1 MNRFML
7 PMQLTCLTLAVC
19 TQLYAQDNVVT
30 NSASQTS
37 GVEAEQKETTQLAP
51 IVVTATRSA
60 KSIADIAGTVYSID
74 QAEIEKQAN
83 AGKSIADILGTLVP
97 SLTPSSGTTSNY
109 GMTMRGRV
117 VQYMIDGVPQTGS
130 RDGSRQLN
138 SIQPSMIERIEVVSG
153 ATSIYGSG
161 ATGGIINIITKRG
174 GQDPISFETKIGVTA
189 GNNFKSD
196 AMAYEASQSVLFNQ
210 GALQGA
216 FGASYTTRG
225 EIQDS
230 HGNRIGPEVA
240 QTDRQ
245 DTDTLDLNGRLTW
258 NISDSQSLS
267 FGAQYFKDE
276 QDSEYGAD
284 YGTYGPYNLANLIFR
299 TAPSLKAV
307 KGLELSEQP
316 QTERWGVNTQYQN
329 EDILGHA
336 LNAEAYYRKE
346 KGRWFPTVSPL
357 GNSSLNG
364 ALAQLYPNY
373 ADPRSPDFLNAIRYG
388 YGVVQSSN
396 EIDVAGTRLML
407 SKDFTLNDRI
417 LNLNYG
423 VDYENEK
430 NKAYVTRYDF
440 DDFYNSN
447 GLKHTAV
454 KDYKFGP
461 DFENNKLGFYLQGDY
476 NLTDRFNLQ
485 AGIRH
490 ERIDS
495 EVSDST
501 PYREAIPADILAELG
516 YDYDAKALKGGKIKH
531 DATLFNIGGVFH
543 LTDAQQVFA
552 NFSQGFS
559 LPDVQRMLR
568 DVPATFVVTSNN
580 IEPIKVNNYELGW
593 RLQGES
599 GSNLGLTA
607 FYNDSDK
614 VVKFNGIPNYNIE
627 VIDTDERV
635 YGVEGNVS
643 YRLQQNWTV
652 GGTMAYTRGQFKNTA
667 GKWQELDAI
676 RVAPLKG
683 TAFSEWQF
691 NNDMSLRVQA
701 LAIGGTDK
709 AKKDAVK
716 YGSTL
721 PAEIKGFTTMDVIAN
736 AKAGPGTVGFGV
748 YNVWNADYKTVFSQA
763 VAPTYG
769 AISSLAAQGRT
780 YGLSYTLKY

>member
-19 TQLYAQDNVVT
+19 TQLYAQDNVLT

-37 GVEAEQKETTQLAP
+37 GVEAQQKETTQLAP
-51 IVVTATRSA
+51 IVMTATRSA

-117 VQYMIDGVPQTGS
+117 VQYMIDGVPQTGY

-174 GQDPISFETKIGVTA
+174 GQDPISFETKVGVTA

-258 NISDSQSLS
+258 NISDEQSLS
-267 FGAQYFKDE
+267 FGAQYFNDE
-276 QDSEYGAD
+276 QDSEYGPD
-284 YGTYGPYNLANLIFR
+284 YGPDLAYVKRDPTYTASLA
-299 TAPSLKAV
+299 AV
-307 KGLELSEQP
+307 KGMQLETQP
-316 QTERWGVNTQYQN
+316 QTERYAFNTQYENQN
-329 EDILGHA
+329 VLGHT
-336 LNAEAYYRKE
+336 LNAEAYYRNE
-346 KGRWFPTVSPL
+346 QARWFPSAQAMGGGLYLVYQSETDIDVYGARVAL
-357 GNSSLNG
+357 QKQFDLNG
-364 ALAQLYPNY
+364 RNLGL
-373 ADPRSPDFLNAIRYG
+373 SYG
-388 YGVVQSSN
+388 
-396 EIDVAGTRLML
+396 I
-407 SKDFTLNDRI
+407 
-417 LNLNYG
+417 
-423 VDYENEK
+423 DYENEQDEQ
-430 NKAYVTRYDF
+430 NIQMYDSAVF
-440 DDFYNSN
+440 VASN
-447 GLKHTAV
+447 GLN
-454 KDYKFGP
+454 YKPFNYYAFGP
-461 DFENNKLGFYLQGDY
+461 DVETEKLGTFVQTDFDV
-476 NLTDRFNLQ
+476 TDRLGLK
-485 AGIRH
+485 AGVRY
-490 ERIDS
+490 ERVES
-495 EVSDST
+495 QVEEST
-501 PYREAIPADILAELG
+501 PYMEAITADLQPG
-516 YDYDAKALKGGKIKH
+516 YQAKTLNGGKVKH
-531 DATLFNIGGVFH
+531 DATLFNFGALYH

-552 NFSQGFS
+552 NFSQGS
-559 LPDVQRMLR
+559 NLPDIQRMLR
-568 DVPATFVVTSNN
+568 DVPASFTVNSQT
-580 IEPIKVNNYELGW
+580 IDPIKVNNYELGW
-593 RLQGES
+593 RVQAE
-599 GSNLGLTA
+599 NGLNASVTT

-614 VVKFNGIPNYNIE
+614 SLKFGRPNYTIE
-627 VIDTDERV
+627 VLDTDERV
-635 YGVEGNVS
+635 YGVEGNIS
-643 YRLQQNWTV
+643 YRLQPNWTV

-691 NNDMSLRVQA
+691 NNDMSLRVQS

-721 PAEIKGFTTMDVIAN
+721 PAEIKGFATMDVIAN

>member
-37 GVEAEQKETTQLAP
+37 SVEAKQKETTQLAP

-117 VQYMIDGVPQTGS
+117 VQYMIDGVPQTGY

-174 GQDPISFETKIGVTA
+174 GQDPISFESKVGVTA

-258 NISDSQSLS
+258 NISDEQSLS
-267 FGAQYFKDE
+267 FGAQYFNDE
-276 QDSEYGAD
+276 QDSEYGPD
-284 YGTYGPYNLANLIFR
+284 YGPNLAYVKR
-299 TAPSLKAV
+299 DPTYTASLAAV
-307 KGLELSEQP
+307 KGMQLETQP
-316 QTERWGVNTQYQN
+316 QTERYAFNTQYENQN
-329 EDILGHA
+329 VLGHT
-336 LNAEAYYRKE
+336 LNAEAYYRNE
-346 KGRWFPTVSPL
+346 QARWFPSAQAMGGGLYLVYQSETDIDVYGARVAL
-357 GNSSLNG
+357 QKQFDLNG
-364 ALAQLYPNY
+364 HNLGL
-373 ADPRSPDFLNAIRYG
+373 SYG
-388 YGVVQSSN
+388 
-396 EIDVAGTRLML
+396 I
-407 SKDFTLNDRI
+407 
-417 LNLNYG
+417 
-423 VDYENEK
+423 DYENEQDEQ
-430 NKAYVTRYDF
+430 NIQMYDSAAF
-440 DDFYNSN
+440 VASN
-447 GLKHTAV
+447 GLN
-454 KDYKFGP
+454 YKPFNYYAFGP
-461 DFENNKLGFYLQGDY
+461 DVETEKLGTFVQTDFDV
-476 NLTDRFNLQ
+476 TDRLGLK
-485 AGIRH
+485 AGVRY
-490 ERIDS
+490 ERVESQVD
-495 EVSDST
+495 EST
-501 PYREAIPADILAELG
+501 PYMEAITADLQPG
-516 YDYDAKALKGGKIKH
+516 YQAKTLNGGKVKH
-531 DATLFNIGGVFH
+531 DATLFNLGALYH
-543 LTDAQQVFA
+543 LTDAQQIFA
-552 NFSQGFS
+552 NFSQGS
-559 LPDVQRMLR
+559 NLPDIQRMLR
-568 DVPATFVVTSNN
+568 DVPASFTVNSQT
-580 IEPIKVNNYELGW
+580 IDPIKVNNYELGW
-593 RLQGES
+593 RVQAA
-599 GSNLGLTA
+599 NGLNASVTT

-614 VVKFNGIPNYNIE
+614 SLKFGRPNYTIE
-627 VIDTDERV
+627 VLDTDERV
-635 YGVEGNVS
+635 YGVEGNLS
-643 YRLQQNWTV
+643 YRLQPNWTV

-667 GKWQELDAI
+667 GNWQELDAI

-716 YGSTL
+716 YGSTV
-721 PAEIKGFTTMDVIAN
+721 PAEIKGFATMDVIAN

-748 YNVWNADYKTVFSQA
+748 YNVWNTDYKSVYSQA
-763 VAPTYG
+763 VESVYG
-769 AISSLAAQGRT
+769 AISSLPAQGRT

>member
-19 TQLYAQDNVVT
+19 TQLYAQDNVLT

-37 GVEAEQKETTQLAP
+37 GVEAQQKETTQLAP
-51 IVVTATRSA
+51 IVMTATRSA

-117 VQYMIDGVPQTGS
+117 VQYMIDGVPQTGY

-174 GQDPISFETKIGVTA
+174 GQDPISFETKVGVTA
-189 GNNFKSD
+189 GNNFKAD

-210 GALQGA
+210 GALQGV

-258 NISDSQSLS
+258 NISDEQSLS
-267 FGAQYFKDE
+267 FGAQYFNDE
-276 QDSEYGAD
+276 QDSEYGPD
-284 YGTYGPYNLANLIFR
+284 YGPDLAYVKRDPTYTASLA
-299 TAPSLKAV
+299 AV
-307 KGLELSEQP
+307 KGMQLETQP
-316 QTERWGVNTQYQN
+316 QTERYAFNTHYENQN
-329 EDILGHA
+329 VLGHT
-336 LNAEAYYRKE
+336 LNAEAYYRNE
-346 KGRWFPTVSPL
+346 QARWFPSAQAMGGGLYLVYQSETDIDVYGARVAL
-357 GNSSLNG
+357 QKQFDLNG
-364 ALAQLYPNY
+364 RNLGL
-373 ADPRSPDFLNAIRYG
+373 SYG
-388 YGVVQSSN
+388 
-396 EIDVAGTRLML
+396 I
-407 SKDFTLNDRI
+407 
-417 LNLNYG
+417 
-423 VDYENEK
+423 DYENEQDEQ
-430 NKAYVTRYDF
+430 NIQMYDSAVF
-440 DDFYNSN
+440 VASN
-447 GLKHTAV
+447 GLN
-454 KDYKFGP
+454 YKPFNYYAFGP
-461 DFENNKLGFYLQGDY
+461 DVETEKLGTFVQTDFDV
-476 NLTDRFNLQ
+476 TDRLGLK
-485 AGIRH
+485 AGVRY
-490 ERIDS
+490 ERVES
-495 EVSDST
+495 QVEEST
-501 PYREAIPADILAELG
+501 PYMEAITADLQPG
-516 YDYDAKALKGGKIKH
+516 YQAKTLNGGKVKH
-531 DATLFNIGGVFH
+531 DATLFNLGAVYH
-543 LTDAQQVFA
+543 LTDAQQMFA
-552 NFSQGFS
+552 NFSQGS
-559 LPDVQRMLR
+559 NLPDIQRMLR
-568 DVPATFVVTSNN
+568 DVPASFTVNSQT
-580 IEPIKVNNYELGW
+580 IDPIKVNNYELGW
-593 RLQGES
+593 RVQAA
-599 GSNLGLTA
+599 NGLNASVTT

-614 VVKFNGIPNYNIE
+614 SLKFGRPNYTIE
-627 VIDTDERV
+627 VLDTDERV
-635 YGVEGNVS
+635 YGVEGNLS
-643 YRLQQNWTV
+643 YRLQPNWTV

-716 YGSTL
+716 YGSTV
-721 PAEIKGFTTMDVIAN
+721 PAEIKGFATMDVIAN

-748 YNVWNADYKTVFSQA
+748 YNVWNTDYKSVYSQA
-763 VAPTYG
+763 VESVYG
-769 AISSLAAQGRT
+769 AISSLPAQGRT

>member
-19 TQLYAQDNVVT
+19 TQLYAQDNVLT

-37 GVEAEQKETTQLAP
+37 SVEAQQKETTQLAP

-117 VQYMIDGVPQTGS
+117 VQYMIDGVPQTGY

-174 GQDPISFETKIGVTA
+174 GQDPISFESKVGVTA

-258 NISDSQSLS
+258 NISDEQSLS

-276 QDSEYGAD
+276 QDSEYGPD
-284 YGTYGPYNLANLIFR
+284 YGPNLAYVKR
-299 TAPSLKAV
+299 DPTYTASLAAV
-307 KGLELSEQP
+307 KGMQLETQP
-316 QTERWGVNTQYQN
+316 QTERYAFNTQYENQN
-329 EDILGHA
+329 VLGHT
-336 LNAEAYYRKE
+336 LNAEAYYRNE
-346 KGRWFPTVSPL
+346 QARWFPSAQAMGGGLYLVYQSETDIDVYGARVAL
-357 GNSSLNG
+357 QKQFDLNG
-364 ALAQLYPNY
+364 RNLGL
-373 ADPRSPDFLNAIRYG
+373 SYG
-388 YGVVQSSN
+388 
-396 EIDVAGTRLML
+396 I
-407 SKDFTLNDRI
+407 
-417 LNLNYG
+417 
-423 VDYENEK
+423 DYENEQDEQ
-430 NKAYVTRYDF
+430 NIQMYDSAAF
-440 DDFYNSN
+440 VASN
-447 GLKHTAV
+447 GLN
-454 KDYKFGP
+454 YKPFNYYAFGP
-461 DFENNKLGFYLQGDY
+461 DVETEKLGTFVQTDFDV
-476 NLTDRFNLQ
+476 TDRLGLK
-485 AGIRH
+485 AGVRY
-490 ERIDS
+490 ERVESQVD
-495 EVSDST
+495 EST
-501 PYREAIPADILAELG
+501 PYMEAITADLQPG
-516 YDYDAKALKGGKIKH
+516 YQTKTLNGGKVKH
-531 DATLFNIGGVFH
+531 DATLFNLGALYH

-552 NFSQGFS
+552 NFSQGS
-559 LPDVQRMLR
+559 NLPDIQRMLR
-568 DVPATFVVTSNN
+568 DVPASFTVNSQT
-580 IEPIKVNNYELGW
+580 IDPIKVNNYELGW
-593 RLQGES
+593 RVQAA
-599 GSNLGLTA
+599 NGLNASVTT

-614 VVKFNGIPNYNIE
+614 SLKFGRPNYTIE
-627 VIDTDERV
+627 VLDTDERV
-635 YGVEGNVS
+635 YGVEGNLS
-643 YRLQQNWTV
+643 YRLQPNWTV

-716 YGSTL
+716 YGSTV
-721 PAEIKGFTTMDVIAN
+721 PAEIKGFATMDVIAN

-748 YNVWNADYKTVFSQA
+748 YNVWNTDYKSVYSQA
-763 VAPTYG
+763 VESVYG
-769 AISSLAAQGRT
+769 AISSLPAQGRT

>member
-19 TQLYAQDNVVT
+19 TQLYAQDNVLT

-37 GVEAEQKETTQLAP
+37 GVEAQQKETTQLAP
-51 IVVTATRSA
+51 IVMTATRSA

-117 VQYMIDGVPQTGS
+117 VQYMIDGVPQTGY

-174 GQDPISFETKIGVTA
+174 GQDPISFETKVGVTA
-189 GNNFKSD
+189 GNNFKAD

-258 NISDSQSLS
+258 NISDEQSLS
-267 FGAQYFKDE
+267 FGAQYFNDE
-276 QDSEYGAD
+276 QDSEYGPD
-284 YGTYGPYNLANLIFR
+284 YGPNLAYVKR
-299 TAPSLKAV
+299 DPTYTASLAAV
-307 KGLELSEQP
+307 KGMQLETQP
-316 QTERWGVNTQYQN
+316 QTERYAFNTQYENQN
-329 EDILGHA
+329 VLGHT
-336 LNAEAYYRKE
+336 LNAEAYYRNE
-346 KGRWFPTVSPL
+346 QARWFPSAQAMGGGLYLVYQSETDIDVYGARVAL
-357 GNSSLNG
+357 QKQFDLNG
-364 ALAQLYPNY
+364 RNLGL
-373 ADPRSPDFLNAIRYG
+373 SYG
-388 YGVVQSSN
+388 
-396 EIDVAGTRLML
+396 I
-407 SKDFTLNDRI
+407 
-417 LNLNYG
+417 
-423 VDYENEK
+423 DYENEQDEQ
-430 NKAYVTRYDF
+430 NIQMYDSAAF
-440 DDFYNSN
+440 VASN
-447 GLKHTAV
+447 GLN
-454 KDYKFGP
+454 YKPFNYYAFGP
-461 DFENNKLGFYLQGDY
+461 DVETEKLGTFVQTDFDV
-476 NLTDRFNLQ
+476 TDRLGLK
-485 AGIRH
+485 AGVRY
-490 ERIDS
+490 ERVES
-495 EVSDST
+495 QVEEST
-501 PYREAIPADILAELG
+501 PYMEAITADLQPG
-516 YDYDAKALKGGKIKH
+516 YQAKTLNGGKVKH
-531 DATLFNIGGVFH
+531 DATLFNLGAVYH
-543 LTDAQQVFA
+543 LTDAQQMFA
-552 NFSQGFS
+552 NFSQGS
-559 LPDVQRMLR
+559 NLPDIQRMLR
-568 DVPATFVVTSNN
+568 DVPASFTVNSQT
-580 IEPIKVNNYELGW
+580 IDPIKVNNYELGW
-593 RLQGES
+593 RVQAA
-599 GSNLGLTA
+599 NGLNASVTT

-614 VVKFNGIPNYNIE
+614 SLKFGRPNYTIE
-627 VIDTDERV
+627 VLDTDERV
-635 YGVEGNVS
+635 YGVEGNLS
-643 YRLQQNWTV
+643 YRLQPNWTV

-716 YGSTL
+716 YGSTV
-721 PAEIKGFTTMDVIAN
+721 PAEIKGFATMDVIAN

-748 YNVWNADYKTVFSQA
+748 YNVWNTDYKSVYSQA
-763 VAPTYG
+763 VESVYG
-769 AISSLAAQGRT
+769 AISSLPAQGRT

>member
-37 GVEAEQKETTQLAP
+37 GVEAQQKETTQLAP

-117 VQYMIDGVPQTGS
+117 VQYMIDGVPQTGY

-174 GQDPISFETKIGVTA
+174 GQDPISFETKVGVTA

-258 NISDSQSLS
+258 NISDEQSLS
-267 FGAQYFKDE
+267 FGAQYFNDE
-276 QDSEYGAD
+276 QDSEYGPD
-284 YGTYGPYNLANLIFR
+284 YGPNLAYVKR
-299 TAPSLKAV
+299 DPTYTASLAAV
-307 KGLELSEQP
+307 KGMQLETQP
-316 QTERWGVNTQYQN
+316 QTERYAFNTQYENQN
-329 EDILGHA
+329 VLGHT
-336 LNAEAYYRKE
+336 LNAEAYYRNE
-346 KGRWFPTVSPL
+346 QARWFPSAQAMGGGLYLVYQSETDIDVYGARVAL
-357 GNSSLNG
+357 QKKFDLNG
-364 ALAQLYPNY
+364 RNLGL
-373 ADPRSPDFLNAIRYG
+373 SYG
-388 YGVVQSSN
+388 
-396 EIDVAGTRLML
+396 I
-407 SKDFTLNDRI
+407 
-417 LNLNYG
+417 
-423 VDYENEK
+423 DYENEQDEQ
-430 NKAYVTRYDF
+430 NIQMYDSAAF
-440 DDFYNSN
+440 VASN
-447 GLKHTAV
+447 GLN
-454 KDYKFGP
+454 YKPFNYYAFGP
-461 DFENNKLGFYLQGDY
+461 DVETEKLGTFVQTDFDV
-476 NLTDRFNLQ
+476 TDRLGLK
-485 AGIRH
+485 AGVRY
-490 ERIDS
+490 ERVESQVD
-495 EVSDST
+495 EST
-501 PYREAIPADILAELG
+501 PYMEAITADLQPG
-516 YDYDAKALKGGKIKH
+516 YQAKTLNGGKVKH
-531 DATLFNIGGVFH
+531 DATLFNLGALYH
-543 LTDAQQVFA
+543 LTDAQQIFA
-552 NFSQGFS
+552 NFSQGS
-559 LPDVQRMLR
+559 NLPDIQRMLR
-568 DVPATFVVTSNN
+568 DVPASFTVNSQT
-580 IEPIKVNNYELGW
+580 IDPIKVNNYELGW
-593 RLQGES
+593 RVQAA
-599 GSNLGLTA
+599 NGLNASVTT

-614 VVKFNGIPNYNIE
+614 SLKFGRPNYTIE
-627 VIDTDERV
+627 VLDTDERV
-635 YGVEGNVS
+635 YGVEGNLS
-643 YRLQQNWTV
+643 YRLQPNWTV

-709 AKKDAVK
+709 AKKDAEK
-716 YGSTL
+716 YGSTV
-721 PAEIKGFTTMDVIAN
+721 PAEIKGFATMDVIAN

-748 YNVWNADYKTVFSQA
+748 YNVWNADYKSVYSQA
-763 VAPTYG
+763 VESVYG
-769 AISSLAAQGRT
+769 AISSLPAQGRT

>member
-19 TQLYAQDNVVT
+19 TQLYAQDNVLT

-37 GVEAEQKETTQLAP
+37 SVEAQQKETTQLAP

-117 VQYMIDGVPQTGS
+117 VQYMIDGVPQTGY

-174 GQDPISFETKIGVTA
+174 GQDPISFETKVGVTA

-258 NISDSQSLS
+258 NISDEQSLS
-267 FGAQYFKDE
+267 FGAQYFNDE
-276 QDSEYGAD
+276 QDSEYGPD
-284 YGTYGPYNLANLIFR
+284 YGPDLAYVKRDPTYTASLA
-299 TAPSLKAV
+299 AV
-307 KGLELSEQP
+307 KGMQLETQP
-316 QTERWGVNTQYQN
+316 QTERYAFNTQYENQN
-329 EDILGHA
+329 VLGHT
-336 LNAEAYYRKE
+336 LNAEAYYRNE
-346 KGRWFPTVSPL
+346 QARWFPSAQAMGGGLYLVYQSETDIDVYGARVAL
-357 GNSSLNG
+357 QKQFDLNG
-364 ALAQLYPNY
+364 HNLGL
-373 ADPRSPDFLNAIRYG
+373 SYG
-388 YGVVQSSN
+388 
-396 EIDVAGTRLML
+396 I
-407 SKDFTLNDRI
+407 
-417 LNLNYG
+417 
-423 VDYENEK
+423 DYENEQDEQ
-430 NKAYVTRYDF
+430 NIQMYDSAAF
-440 DDFYNSN
+440 VASN
-447 GLKHTAV
+447 GLN
-454 KDYKFGP
+454 YKPFNYYAFGP
-461 DFENNKLGFYLQGDY
+461 DVETEKLGTFVQTDFDV
-476 NLTDRFNLQ
+476 TDRLGLK
-485 AGIRH
+485 AGVRY
-490 ERIDS
+490 ERVESQVD
-495 EVSDST
+495 EST
-501 PYREAIPADILAELG
+501 PYMEAITADLQPG
-516 YDYDAKALKGGKIKH
+516 YQAKTLNGGKVKH
-531 DATLFNIGGVFH
+531 DATLFNFGALYH

-552 NFSQGFS
+552 NFSQGS
-559 LPDVQRMLR
+559 NLPDIQRMLR
-568 DVPATFVVTSNN
+568 DVPASFTVNSQT
-580 IEPIKVNNYELGW
+580 IDPIKVNNYELGW
-593 RLQGES
+593 RVQAE
-599 GSNLGLTA
+599 NGLNASVTT

-614 VVKFNGIPNYNIE
+614 SLKFGRPNYTIE
-627 VIDTDERV
+627 VLDTDERV
-635 YGVEGNVS
+635 YGVEGNLS
-643 YRLQQNWTV
+643 YRLQPNWTV

-716 YGSTL
+716 YGSTV
-721 PAEIKGFTTMDVIAN
+721 PAEIKGFATMDVIAN

-748 YNVWNADYKTVFSQA
+748 YNVWNTDYKSVYSQA
-763 VAPTYG
+763 VESVYG
-769 AISSLAAQGRT
+769 AISSLPAQGRT

>member
-19 TQLYAQDNVVT
+19 TQLYAQDDVVT

-37 GVEAEQKETTQLAP
+37 SVEAQQKETTQLAP

-174 GQDPISFETKIGVTA
+174 GQDPISFETKVGVTA

-258 NISDSQSLS
+258 NISDEQSLS
-267 FGAQYFKDE
+267 FGAQYFNDE
-276 QDSEYGAD
+276 QDSEYGPD
-284 YGTYGPYNLANLIFR
+284 YGPNLAYVKR
-299 TAPSLKAV
+299 DPTYTASLAAV
-307 KGLELSEQP
+307 KGMQLETQP
-316 QTERWGVNTQYQN
+316 QTERYAFNTQYENQN
-329 EDILGHA
+329 VLGHT
-336 LNAEAYYRKE
+336 LNAEAYYRNE
-346 KGRWFPTVSPL
+346 QARWFPSAQAMGGGLYLVYQSETDIDVYGARVAL
-357 GNSSLNG
+357 QKQFNLNG
-364 ALAQLYPNY
+364 RNLGL
-373 ADPRSPDFLNAIRYG
+373 SYG
-388 YGVVQSSN
+388 
-396 EIDVAGTRLML
+396 I
-407 SKDFTLNDRI
+407 
-417 LNLNYG
+417 
-423 VDYENEK
+423 DYENEQDEQ
-430 NKAYVTRYDF
+430 NIQMYDSAAF
-440 DDFYNSN
+440 VASN
-447 GLKHTAV
+447 GLN
-454 KDYKFGP
+454 YKPFNYYAFGP
-461 DFENNKLGFYLQGDY
+461 DVETEKLGTFVQTDFDV
-476 NLTDRFNLQ
+476 TDRLGLK
-485 AGIRH
+485 AGVRY
-490 ERIDS
+490 ERVESQVD
-495 EVSDST
+495 EST
-501 PYREAIPADILAELG
+501 PYMEAITADLQPG
-516 YDYDAKALKGGKIKH
+516 YQAKTLNGGKVKH
-531 DATLFNIGGVFH
+531 DATLFNLGAVYH

-552 NFSQGFS
+552 NFSQGSS
-559 LPDVQRMLR
+559 LPDIQRMLR
-568 DVPATFVVTSNN
+568 DVPANFTVNSQT
-580 IEPIKVNNYELGW
+580 IDPIKVNNYELGW
-593 RLQGES
+593 RVQAA
-599 GSNLGLTA
+599 NGLNASVTT

-614 VVKFNGIPNYNIE
+614 SLKFGRPNYTIE
-627 VIDTDERV
+627 VLDTDERV
-635 YGVEGNVS
+635 YGIEGNLS
-643 YRLQQNWTV
+643 YRLQPNWTV

-716 YGSTL
+716 YGSTV
-721 PAEIKGFTTMDVIAN
+721 PAEINGFATMDVIAN

-748 YNVWNADYKTVFSQA
+748 YNVWNTDYKSVYSQA
-763 VAPTYG
+763 VESVYG

>member
-19 TQLYAQDNVVT
+19 TQLYAQDNVLT

-37 GVEAEQKETTQLAP
+37 SVEAQQKETTQLAP

-117 VQYMIDGVPQTGS
+117 VQYMIDGVPQTGY

-174 GQDPISFETKIGVTA
+174 GQDPISFESKVGVTA

-258 NISDSQSLS
+258 NISDEQSLS

-276 QDSEYGAD
+276 QDSEYGPD
-284 YGTYGPYNLANLIFR
+284 YGPNLAYVKR
-299 TAPSLKAV
+299 DPTYTASLAAV
-307 KGLELSEQP
+307 KGMQLETQP
-316 QTERWGVNTQYQN
+316 QTERYAFNTQYENQN
-329 EDILGHA
+329 VLGHT
-336 LNAEAYYRKE
+336 LNAEAYYRNE
-346 KGRWFPTVSPL
+346 QARWFPSAQAMGGGLYLVYQSETDIDVYGARVAL
-357 GNSSLNG
+357 QKQFDLNG
-364 ALAQLYPNY
+364 HNLGL
-373 ADPRSPDFLNAIRYG
+373 SYG
-388 YGVVQSSN
+388 
-396 EIDVAGTRLML
+396 I
-407 SKDFTLNDRI
+407 
-417 LNLNYG
+417 
-423 VDYENEK
+423 DYENEQDEQ
-430 NKAYVTRYDF
+430 NIQMYDSAAF
-440 DDFYNSN
+440 VASN
-447 GLKHTAV
+447 GLN
-454 KDYKFGP
+454 YKPFNYYAFGP
-461 DFENNKLGFYLQGDY
+461 DVETEKLGTFVQTDFDV
-476 NLTDRFNLQ
+476 TDRLGLK
-485 AGIRH
+485 AGVRY
-490 ERIDS
+490 ERVESQVD
-495 EVSDST
+495 EST
-501 PYREAIPADILAELG
+501 PYMEAITADLQPG
-516 YDYDAKALKGGKIKH
+516 YQTKTLNGGKVKH
-531 DATLFNIGGVFH
+531 DATLFNLGALYH

-552 NFSQGFS
+552 NFSQGS
-559 LPDVQRMLR
+559 NLPDIQRMLR
-568 DVPATFVVTSNN
+568 DVPASFTVNSQT
-580 IEPIKVNNYELGW
+580 IDPIKVNNYELGW
-593 RLQGES
+593 RVQAA
-599 GSNLGLTA
+599 NGLNASVTT

-614 VVKFNGIPNYNIE
+614 SLKFGRPNYTIE
-627 VIDTDERV
+627 VLDTDERV
-635 YGVEGNVS
+635 YGVEGNLS
-643 YRLQQNWTV
+643 YRLQPNWTV

-716 YGSTL
+716 YGSTV
-721 PAEIKGFTTMDVIAN
+721 PAEINGFATMDVIAN

-748 YNVWNADYKTVFSQA
+748 YNVWNTDYKSVYSQA
-763 VAPTYG
+763 VESVYG

>member
-37 GVEAEQKETTQLAP
+37 SVGAQQKETTQLAP

-117 VQYMIDGVPQTGS
+117 VQYMIDGVPQTGY

-138 SIQPSMIERIEVVSG
+138 SIQPSMIESIEVVSG

-174 GQDPISFETKIGVTA
+174 GQDPISFETKVGVTA

-258 NISDSQSLS
+258 IISDEQSLS
-267 FGAQYFKDE
+267 FGAQYFNDE
-276 QDSEYGAD
+276 QDSEYGPD
-284 YGTYGPYNLANLIFR
+284 YGPNLAYVKR
-299 TAPSLKAV
+299 DPTYTASLAAV
-307 KGLELSEQP
+307 KGMQLEAQP
-316 QTERWGVNTQYQN
+316 QTERYAFNTQYENQN
-329 EDILGHA
+329 VLGHT
-336 LNAEAYYRKE
+336 LNAEAYYRNE
-346 KGRWFPTVSPL
+346 QARWFPSAQAMGGGLYLVYQSETDIDVYGARVAL
-357 GNSSLNG
+357 QKQFDLNG
-364 ALAQLYPNY
+364 RNLGL
-373 ADPRSPDFLNAIRYG
+373 SYG
-388 YGVVQSSN
+388 
-396 EIDVAGTRLML
+396 I
-407 SKDFTLNDRI
+407 
-417 LNLNYG
+417 
-423 VDYENEK
+423 DYENEQDEQ
-430 NKAYVTRYDF
+430 NIQMYDSAAF
-440 DDFYNSN
+440 VASN
-447 GLKHTAV
+447 GLN
-454 KDYKFGP
+454 YKPFNYYAFGP
-461 DFENNKLGFYLQGDY
+461 DVETEKLGTFVQTDFDV
-476 NLTDRFNLQ
+476 TDRLGLK
-485 AGIRH
+485 AGVRY
-490 ERIDS
+490 ERVESQVD
-495 EVSDST
+495 EST
-501 PYREAIPADILAELG
+501 PYMEAITADLQSG
-516 YDYDAKALKGGKIKH
+516 YQAKTLNGGKVKH
-531 DATLFNIGGVFH
+531 DATLFNLGAVYH
-543 LTDAQQVFA
+543 LTDAQQMFV
-552 NFSQGFS
+552 NFSQGS
-559 LPDVQRMLR
+559 NLPDIQRMLR
-568 DVPATFVVTSNN
+568 DVPASFTVNSQT
-580 IEPIKVNNYELGW
+580 IDPIKVNNYELGW
-593 RLQGES
+593 RVQAA
-599 GSNLGLTA
+599 NGLNASVTT

-614 VVKFNGIPNYNIE
+614 SLKFGRPNYTIE
-627 VIDTDERV
+627 VLDTDERV
-635 YGVEGNVS
+635 YGVEGNLS
-643 YRLQQNWTV
+643 YRLQPNWTV
-652 GGTMAYTRGQFKNTA
+652 GGTMAYTRGQFKNTV

-709 AKKDAVK
+709 AKKDAEK
-716 YGSTL
+716 YGSTV
-721 PAEIKGFTTMDVIAN
+721 PAEIKGFATMDVIAN

-748 YNVWNADYKTVFSQA
+748 YNVWNTDYKSVYSQS
-763 VAPTYG
+763 VESVYG

>member
-19 TQLYAQDNVVT
+19 TQLYAKDDVVT

-37 GVEAEQKETTQLAP
+37 SVEAQQKETTQLAP

-83 AGKSIADILGTLVP
+83 AGRSTADIIGFLIP

-109 GMTMRGRV
+109 GMTMRGRA

-130 RDGSRQLN
+130 RDSSRQLN
-138 SIQPSMIERIEVVSG
+138 SISPNSIERIEVVSG
-153 ATSIYGSG
+153 ASSIYGAG
-161 ATGGIINIITKRG
+161 ATGGIINIITKKG
-174 GQDPISFETKIGVTA
+174 SDDALSFESKLGVTS
-189 GNNFKSD
+189 GDNIRSD
-196 AMAYEASQSVLFNQ
+196 AMAYEAFQSVAFNQ
-210 GALQGA
+210 GDVSGYL
-216 FGASYTTRG
+216 GASYNKRG
-225 EIQDS
+225 EFQDS
-230 HGNRIGPEVA
+230 HGDRIGPEVA

-245 DTDTLDLNGRLTW
+245 DTETVDVNGRLSWQFTD
-258 NISDSQSLS
+258 NQKLS
-267 FGAQYFKDE
+267 FGAQYYNDE
-276 QDSEYGAD
+276 QDSEYGPD
-284 YGTYGPYNLANLIFR
+284 YGTGLAVLFGAEPTLN
-299 TAPSLKAV
+299 AV
-307 KGLELSEQP
+307 KGLDLDTQP
-316 QTERWGVNTQYQN
+316 RTKRSNFNLQYEHQ
-329 EDILGHA
+329 DLLGQI
-336 LNAEAYYRKE
+336 LNAEAYYRSE
-346 KGRWFPTVSPL
+346 TGRFYPSANYLAHSAIPSGGTYIVTQSETDIDVWGARLALQKAFDL
-357 GNSSLNG
+357 GSRSLN
-364 ALAQLYPNY
+364 LT
-373 ADPRSPDFLNAIRYG
+373 YG
-388 YGVVQSSN
+388 M
-396 EIDVAGTRLML
+396 D
-407 SKDFTLNDRI
+407 
-417 LNLNYG
+417 
-423 VDYENEK
+423 
-430 NKAYVTRYDF
+430 YDF
-440 DDFYNSN
+440 EQGSQTAQQYNLATFMASN
-447 GLKHTAV
+447 GLTLDPQNEYV
-454 KDYKFGP
+454 FGP
-461 DFENNKLGFYLQGDY
+461 DVDTSKFGLFLQTQFDV
-476 NLTDRFNLQ
+476 TDRLNLQ

-495 EVSDST
+495 EVQDSI
-501 PYREAIPADILAELG
+501 PYSEAMVADAIPT
-516 YDYDAKALKGGKIKH
+516 YTPVALNGGTIKH
-531 DATLFNIGGVFH
+531 DATLFNLGAVYH

-552 NFSQGFS
+552 NFSQGSS
-559 LPDVQRMLR
+559 LPDIQRMLR
-568 DVPATFVVTSNN
+568 DVPANFTVNSQT
-580 IEPIKVNNYELGW
+580 IDPIKVNNYELGW
-593 RLQGES
+593 RVQAE
-599 GSNLGLTA
+599 NGLNASVTT

-614 VVKFNGIPNYNIE
+614 SLKFGRPNYTIE
-627 VIDTDERV
+627 VLDTDERV
-635 YGVEGNVS
+635 YGVEGNLS
-643 YRLQQNWTV
+643 YRLQPNWTV

-691 NNDMSLRVQA
+691 NNDMSLRVQS

-721 PAEIKGFTTMDVIAN
+721 PAEIKGFATMDVIAN

>member
-1 MNRFML
+1 MNHFML

-37 GVEAEQKETTQLAP
+37 GVEAQQKETTQLAP

-117 VQYMIDGVPQTGS
+117 VQYMIDGVPQTGY

-174 GQDPISFETKIGVTA
+174 GQDPISFETKVGVTA
-189 GNNFKSD
+189 GNNFKAD

-258 NISDSQSLS
+258 NISDEQSLS
-267 FGAQYFKDE
+267 FGAQYFNDE
-276 QDSEYGAD
+276 QDSEYGPD
-284 YGTYGPYNLANLIFR
+284 YGPDLAYVKRDPTYTASLA
-299 TAPSLKAV
+299 AV
-307 KGLELSEQP
+307 KGMQLETQP
-316 QTERWGVNTQYQN
+316 QTERYAFNTQYENQN
-329 EDILGHA
+329 VLGHT
-336 LNAEAYYRKE
+336 LNAEAYYRNE
-346 KGRWFPTVSPL
+346 QARWFPSAQAMGGGLYLVYQSETDIDVYGARVAL
-357 GNSSLNG
+357 QKQFDLNG
-364 ALAQLYPNY
+364 RNLGL
-373 ADPRSPDFLNAIRYG
+373 SYG
-388 YGVVQSSN
+388 
-396 EIDVAGTRLML
+396 I
-407 SKDFTLNDRI
+407 
-417 LNLNYG
+417 
-423 VDYENEK
+423 DYENEQDEQ
-430 NKAYVTRYDF
+430 NIQMYDSAVF
-440 DDFYNSN
+440 VASN
-447 GLKHTAV
+447 GLN
-454 KDYKFGP
+454 YKPFNYYAFGP
-461 DFENNKLGFYLQGDY
+461 DVETEKLGTFVQTDFDV
-476 NLTDRFNLQ
+476 TDRLGLK
-485 AGIRH
+485 AGVRY
-490 ERIDS
+490 ERVES
-495 EVSDST
+495 QVEEST
-501 PYREAIPADILAELG
+501 PYMEAITADLQPG
-516 YDYDAKALKGGKIKH
+516 YQAKTLNGGKVKH
-531 DATLFNIGGVFH
+531 DATLFNLGAVYH
-543 LTDAQQVFA
+543 LTDAQQMFA
-552 NFSQGFS
+552 NFSQGS
-559 LPDVQRMLR
+559 NLPDIQRMLR
-568 DVPATFVVTSNN
+568 DVPASFTVNSQT
-580 IEPIKVNNYELGW
+580 IDPIKVNNYELGW
-593 RLQGES
+593 RVQAA
-599 GSNLGLTA
+599 NGLNASVTT

-614 VVKFNGIPNYNIE
+614 SLKFGRPNYTIE
-627 VIDTDERV
+627 VLDTDERV
-635 YGVEGNVS
+635 YGVEGNLS
-643 YRLQQNWTV
+643 YRLQPNWTV

-716 YGSTL
+716 YGSTV
-721 PAEIKGFTTMDVIAN
+721 PAEIKGFATMDVIAN

-748 YNVWNADYKTVFSQA
+748 YNVWNTDYKSVYSQA
-763 VAPTYG
+763 VESVYG
-769 AISSLAAQGRT
+769 AISSLPAQGRT

>member
-19 TQLYAQDNVVT
+19 TQLYAQDNVLT

-37 GVEAEQKETTQLAP
+37 GVEAQQKETTQLAP
-51 IVVTATRSA
+51 IVMTATRSA

-117 VQYMIDGVPQTGS
+117 VQYMIDGVPQTGY

-174 GQDPISFETKIGVTA
+174 GQDPISFETKVGVTA
-189 GNNFKSD
+189 GNNFKAD

-258 NISDSQSLS
+258 NISDEQSLS
-267 FGAQYFKDE
+267 FGAQYFNDE
-276 QDSEYGAD
+276 QDSEYGPD
-284 YGTYGPYNLANLIFR
+284 YGPDLAYVKRDPTYTASLA
-299 TAPSLKAV
+299 AV
-307 KGLELSEQP
+307 KGMQLETQP
-316 QTERWGVNTQYQN
+316 QTERYAFNTRYENQN
-329 EDILGHA
+329 VLGHT
-336 LNAEAYYRKE
+336 LNAEAYYRNE
-346 KGRWFPTVSPL
+346 QARWFPSAQAMGGGLYLVYQSETDIDVYGARVAL
-357 GNSSLNG
+357 QKQFDLNG
-364 ALAQLYPNY
+364 RNLGL
-373 ADPRSPDFLNAIRYG
+373 SYG
-388 YGVVQSSN
+388 
-396 EIDVAGTRLML
+396 I
-407 SKDFTLNDRI
+407 
-417 LNLNYG
+417 
-423 VDYENEK
+423 DYENEQDEQ
-430 NKAYVTRYDF
+430 NIQMYDSAVF
-440 DDFYNSN
+440 VASN
-447 GLKHTAV
+447 GLN
-454 KDYKFGP
+454 YKPFNYYAFGP
-461 DFENNKLGFYLQGDY
+461 DVETEKLGTFVQTDFDV
-476 NLTDRFNLQ
+476 TDRLGLK
-485 AGIRH
+485 AGVRY
-490 ERIDS
+490 ERVES
-495 EVSDST
+495 QVEEST
-501 PYREAIPADILAELG
+501 PYMEAITADLQPG
-516 YDYDAKALKGGKIKH
+516 YQAKTLNGGKVKH
-531 DATLFNIGGVFH
+531 DATLFNLGAVYH
-543 LTDAQQVFA
+543 LTDAQQMFA
-552 NFSQGFS
+552 NFSQGS
-559 LPDVQRMLR
+559 NLPDIQRMLR
-568 DVPATFVVTSNN
+568 DVPASFTVNSQT
-580 IEPIKVNNYELGW
+580 IDPIKVNNYELGW
-593 RLQGES
+593 RVQAA
-599 GSNLGLTA
+599 NGLNASVTT

-614 VVKFNGIPNYNIE
+614 SLKFGRPNYTIE
-627 VIDTDERV
+627 VLDTDERV
-635 YGVEGNVS
+635 YGVEGNLS
-643 YRLQQNWTV
+643 YRLQPNWTV

-716 YGSTL
+716 YGSTV
-721 PAEIKGFTTMDVIAN
+721 PAEIKGFATMDVIAN

-748 YNVWNADYKTVFSQA
+748 YNVWNTDYKSVYSQA
-763 VAPTYG
+763 VESVYG
-769 AISSLAAQGRT
+769 AISSLPAQGRT

>member
-1 MNRFML
+1 MSRFML

-19 TQLYAQDNVVT
+19 TQLYAQDDVT
-30 NSASQTS
+30 TTLDNQTS
-37 GVEAEQKETTQLAP
+37 RAEAKQKEATQLAP

-83 AGKSIADILGTLVP
+83 AGKSIADILGMLVP

-117 VQYMIDGVPQTGS
+117 VQYMIDGVPQTGY

-138 SIQPSMIERIEVVSG
+138 SIQLSMIERIEVVSG

-174 GQDPISFETKIGVTA
+174 GQDPIIFETKVGMTA

-196 AMAYEASQSVLFNQ
+196 AMAYEASQNILFNQ

-245 DTDTLDLNGRLTW
+245 DTDTLDINGRLTW

-267 FGAQYFKDE
+267 FGAQYFNDE
-276 QDSEYGAD
+276 QDSEYGPD
-284 YGTYGPYNLANLIFR
+284 YG
-299 TAPSLKAV
+299 PSLAYLRRDPTYTASLAAV
-307 KGLELSEQP
+307 KGMQLETQP
-316 QTERWGVNTQYQN
+316 QTERYAFNTQYENQN
-329 EDILGHA
+329 VLGHT
-336 LNAEAYYRKE
+336 LNAEAYYRNE
-346 KGRWFPTVSPL
+346 QARWFPSAQAMGGGLYLVYQSETDIDVYGARVAL
-357 GNSSLNG
+357 QKQFDLNG
-364 ALAQLYPNY
+364 RKLGL
-373 ADPRSPDFLNAIRYG
+373 SYG
-388 YGVVQSSN
+388 
-396 EIDVAGTRLML
+396 I
-407 SKDFTLNDRI
+407 
-417 LNLNYG
+417 
-423 VDYENEK
+423 DYENEQDEQ
-430 NKAYVTRYDF
+430 NIQMYDSATF
-440 DDFYNSN
+440 VASN
-447 GLKHTAV
+447 GLN
-454 KDYKFGP
+454 YKPFNYYAFGP
-461 DFENNKLGFYLQGDY
+461 DVKTEKLGTFIQTDFDV
-476 NLTDRFNLQ
+476 TDRLGLK
-485 AGIRH
+485 AGVRY
-490 ERIDS
+490 ERVESQVD
-495 EVSDST
+495 EST
-501 PYREAIPADILAELG
+501 PYLEAITADLRPG
-516 YDYDAKALKGGKIKH
+516 YQAKTLNGGKVKH
-531 DATLFNIGGVFH
+531 DATLFNVGAVYH

-552 NFSQGFS
+552 NFSQGS
-559 LPDVQRMLR
+559 NLPDIQRMLR
-568 DVPATFVVTSNN
+568 DVPASFTVNSQT
-580 IEPIKVNNYELGW
+580 IDPIKVNNYELGW
-593 RLQGES
+593 RIQ
-599 GSNLGLTA
+599 TA
-607 FYNDSDK
+607 NALNAGVTTFYNDSDK
-614 VVKFNGIPNYNIE
+614 SLKFGRPNYTIE
-627 VIDTDERV
+627 VLDTDERV
-635 YGVEGNVS
+635 YGVEGNLS
-643 YRLQQNWTV
+643 YRLQPNWTV

-709 AKKDAVK
+709 AKKDAEK
-716 YGSTL
+716 YGSTV
-721 PAEIKGFTTMDVIAN
+721 PAEIKGFATMDVIAN

-748 YNVWNADYKTVFSQA
+748 YNVWNTDYKSVYSQS
-763 VAPTYG
+763 VESVYG

>member
-19 TQLYAQDNVVT
+19 TQLYAQDNVLT

-37 GVEAEQKETTQLAP
+37 SVEAQQKETTQLAP

-117 VQYMIDGVPQTGS
+117 VQYMIDGVPQTGY

-174 GQDPISFETKIGVTA
+174 GQDPISFESKVGVTA

-258 NISDSQSLS
+258 NISDEQSLS
-267 FGAQYFKDE
+267 FGAQYFNDE
-276 QDSEYGAD
+276 QDSEYGPD
-284 YGTYGPYNLANLIFR
+284 YGPNLAYVKR
-299 TAPSLKAV
+299 DPTYTASLAAV
-307 KGLELSEQP
+307 KGMQLETQP
-316 QTERWGVNTQYQN
+316 QTERYAFNTQYENQN
-329 EDILGHA
+329 VLGHT
-336 LNAEAYYRKE
+336 LNAEAYYRNE
-346 KGRWFPTVSPL
+346 QARWFPSAQAMGGGLYLVYQSETDIDVYGARVAL
-357 GNSSLNG
+357 QKQFDLNG
-364 ALAQLYPNY
+364 RNLGL
-373 ADPRSPDFLNAIRYG
+373 SYG
-388 YGVVQSSN
+388 
-396 EIDVAGTRLML
+396 I
-407 SKDFTLNDRI
+407 
-417 LNLNYG
+417 
-423 VDYENEK
+423 DYENEQDEQ
-430 NKAYVTRYDF
+430 NIQMYDSAAF
-440 DDFYNSN
+440 VASN
-447 GLKHTAV
+447 GLN
-454 KDYKFGP
+454 YKPFNYYAFGP
-461 DFENNKLGFYLQGDY
+461 DVETEKLGTFVQTDFDV
-476 NLTDRFNLQ
+476 TDRLGLK
-485 AGIRH
+485 AGVRY
-490 ERIDS
+490 ERVESQVD
-495 EVSDST
+495 EST
-501 PYREAIPADILAELG
+501 PYMEAITADLQPG
-516 YDYDAKALKGGKIKH
+516 YQAKTLNGGKVKH
-531 DATLFNIGGVFH
+531 DATLFNLGAVYH
-543 LTDAQQVFA
+543 LTDAQQMFA
-552 NFSQGFS
+552 NFSQGS
-559 LPDVQRMLR
+559 NLPDIQRMLR
-568 DVPATFVVTSNN
+568 DVPASFTVNSQT
-580 IEPIKVNNYELGW
+580 IDPIKVNNYELGW
-593 RLQGES
+593 RVQAA
-599 GSNLGLTA
+599 NGLNASVTT

-614 VVKFNGIPNYNIE
+614 SLKFGRPNYTIE
-627 VIDTDERV
+627 VLDTDERV
-635 YGVEGNVS
+635 YGVEGNLS
-643 YRLQQNWTV
+643 YRLQPNWTV

-716 YGSTL
+716 YGSTV
-721 PAEIKGFTTMDVIAN
+721 PAEIKGFATMDVIAN

-748 YNVWNADYKTVFSQA
+748 YNVWNTDYKSVYSQA
-763 VAPTYG
+763 VESVYG
-769 AISSLAAQGRT
+769 AISSLPAQGRT

>member
-1 MNRFML
+1 MSRFML

-37 GVEAEQKETTQLAP
+37 SVGAQQKETTQLAP

-83 AGKSIADILGTLVP
+83 AGRSTADIIGFLIP

-109 GMTMRGRV
+109 GMTMRGRA

-174 GQDPISFETKIGVTA
+174 GQDPISFKTKIGVTA

-258 NISDSQSLS
+258 NISDEQSLS
-267 FGAQYFKDE
+267 FGAQYFNDE
-276 QDSEYGAD
+276 QDSEYGPD
-284 YGTYGPYNLANLIFR
+284 YGPNLAYVKR
-299 TAPSLKAV
+299 DPTYTASLAAV
-307 KGLELSEQP
+307 KGMQLETQP
-316 QTERWGVNTQYQN
+316 QTERYAFNTQYENQN
-329 EDILGHA
+329 VLGHT
-336 LNAEAYYRKE
+336 LNAEAYYRNE
-346 KGRWFPTVSPL
+346 QARWFPSAQAMGGGLYLVYQSETDIDVYGARVAL
-357 GNSSLNG
+357 QKQFDLNG
-364 ALAQLYPNY
+364 HNLGL
-373 ADPRSPDFLNAIRYG
+373 SYG
-388 YGVVQSSN
+388 
-396 EIDVAGTRLML
+396 I
-407 SKDFTLNDRI
+407 
-417 LNLNYG
+417 
-423 VDYENEK
+423 DYENEQDEQ
-430 NKAYVTRYDF
+430 NIQMYDSAAF
-440 DDFYNSN
+440 VASN
-447 GLKHTAV
+447 GLN
-454 KDYKFGP
+454 YKPFNYYAFGP
-461 DFENNKLGFYLQGDY
+461 DVETEKLGTFVQTDFDV
-476 NLTDRFNLQ
+476 TDRLGLK
-485 AGIRH
+485 AGVRY
-490 ERIDS
+490 ERVESQVD
-495 EVSDST
+495 EST
-501 PYREAIPADILAELG
+501 PYMEAITADLQPG
-516 YDYDAKALKGGKIKH
+516 YQAKTLNGGKVKH
-531 DATLFNIGGVFH
+531 DATLFNLGAVYH

-552 NFSQGFS
+552 NFSQGSS
-559 LPDVQRMLR
+559 LPDIQRMLR
-568 DVPATFVVTSNN
+568 DVPANFTVNSQT
-580 IEPIKVNNYELGW
+580 IDPIKVNNYELGW
-593 RLQGES
+593 RVQAE
-599 GSNLGLTA
+599 NGLNASVTT

-614 VVKFNGIPNYNIE
+614 SLKFGRPNYTIE
-627 VIDTDERV
+627 VLDTDERV
-635 YGVEGNVS
+635 YGVEGNLS
-643 YRLQQNWTV
+643 YRLQPNWTV

-716 YGSTL
+716 YGSTV
-721 PAEIKGFTTMDVIAN
+721 PAEIKGFATMDVIAN

-748 YNVWNADYKTVFSQA
+748 YNVWNTDYKSVYSQA
-763 VAPTYG
+763 VESVYG
-769 AISSLAAQGRT
+769 AISSLPAQGRT

>member
-1 MNRFML
+1 MSRFML

-19 TQLYAQDNVVT
+19 TQLYAQDDVT
-30 NSASQTS
+30 TTLDSQTS
-37 GVEAEQKETTQLAP
+37 RVEAKQKEATQLAP

-83 AGKSIADILGTLVP
+83 AGKSIADILGMLVP

-117 VQYMIDGVPQTGS
+117 VQYMIDGVPQTGY

-174 GQDPISFETKIGVTA
+174 GQDPISFETKVGMTA

-196 AMAYEASQSVLFNQ
+196 AMAYEASQNILFNQ

-245 DTDTLDLNGRLTW
+245 DTDTLDINGRLTW

-267 FGAQYFKDE
+267 FGAQYFNDE
-276 QDSEYGAD
+276 QDSEYGPD
-284 YGTYGPYNLANLIFR
+284 YG
-299 TAPSLKAV
+299 PSLAYLRRDPTYTASLAAV
-307 KGLELSEQP
+307 KGMQLETQP
-316 QTERWGVNTQYQN
+316 QTERYAFNTQYENQN
-329 EDILGHA
+329 VLGHT
-336 LNAEAYYRKE
+336 LNAEAYYRNE
-346 KGRWFPTVSPL
+346 QARWFPSAQAMGGGLYLVYQSETDIDVYGARVAL
-357 GNSSLNG
+357 QKQFDLNG
-364 ALAQLYPNY
+364 RKLGL
-373 ADPRSPDFLNAIRYG
+373 SYG
-388 YGVVQSSN
+388 
-396 EIDVAGTRLML
+396 I
-407 SKDFTLNDRI
+407 
-417 LNLNYG
+417 
-423 VDYENEK
+423 DYENEQDEQ
-430 NKAYVTRYDF
+430 NIQMYDSAAF
-440 DDFYNSN
+440 VASN
-447 GLKHTAV
+447 GLN
-454 KDYKFGP
+454 YKPFNYYAFGP
-461 DFENNKLGFYLQGDY
+461 DVETEKLGTFIQTDFDV
-476 NLTDRFNLQ
+476 TDRLGLK
-485 AGIRH
+485 AGVRY
-490 ERIDS
+490 ERVESQVD
-495 EVSDST
+495 EST
-501 PYREAIPADILAELG
+501 PYLEAITADLQPG
-516 YDYDAKALKGGKIKH
+516 YQAKTLNGGKVKH
-531 DATLFNIGGVFH
+531 DATLFNVGAVYH
-543 LTDAQQVFA
+543 LSDAQQIFA
-552 NFSQGFS
+552 NFSQGS
-559 LPDVQRMLR
+559 NLPDIQRMLR
-568 DVPATFVVTSNN
+568 DVPASFTVNSQT
-580 IEPIKVNNYELGW
+580 IDPIKVNNYELGW
-593 RLQGES
+593 RVQAT
-599 GSNLGLTA
+599 NGLNAGVTT

-614 VVKFNGIPNYNIE
+614 SLKFGRPNYTIE
-627 VIDTDERV
+627 VLDTDERV
-635 YGVEGNVS
+635 YGVEGNAS
-643 YRLQQNWTV
+643 YRLQPNWTV

-709 AKKDAVK
+709 AKKDAEK
-716 YGSTL
+716 YGSTV
-721 PAEIKGFTTMDVIAN
+721 PAEIKGFATMDVIAN
-736 AKAGPGTVGFGV
+736 AKAGPGTIGFVV
-748 YNVWNADYKTVFSQA
+748 YNVWNTDYKSVYSQS
-763 VAPTYG
+763 VESVYG

>member
-19 TQLYAQDNVVT
+19 TQLYAQDNVLT

-37 GVEAEQKETTQLAP
+37 GVEAQQKETTQLAP
-51 IVVTATRSA
+51 IVMTATRSA

-117 VQYMIDGVPQTGS
+117 VQYMIDGVPQTGY

-174 GQDPISFETKIGVTA
+174 GQDPISFETKVGVTA
-189 GNNFKSD
+189 GNNFKAD

-258 NISDSQSLS
+258 NISDEQSLS
-267 FGAQYFKDE
+267 FGAQYFNDE
-276 QDSEYGAD
+276 QDSEYGPD
-284 YGTYGPYNLANLIFR
+284 YGPDLAYVKRDPTYTASLA
-299 TAPSLKAV
+299 AV
-307 KGLELSEQP
+307 KGMQLETQP
-316 QTERWGVNTQYQN
+316 QTERYAFNTQYENQN
-329 EDILGHA
+329 VLGHT
-336 LNAEAYYRKE
+336 LNAEAYYRNE
-346 KGRWFPTVSPL
+346 QARWFPSAQAMGGGLYLVYQSETDIDVYGARVAL
-357 GNSSLNG
+357 QKQFDLNG
-364 ALAQLYPNY
+364 RNLGL
-373 ADPRSPDFLNAIRYG
+373 SYG
-388 YGVVQSSN
+388 
-396 EIDVAGTRLML
+396 I
-407 SKDFTLNDRI
+407 
-417 LNLNYG
+417 
-423 VDYENEK
+423 DYENEQDEQ
-430 NKAYVTRYDF
+430 NIQMYDSAVF
-440 DDFYNSN
+440 VASN
-447 GLKHTAV
+447 GLN
-454 KDYKFGP
+454 YKPFNYYAFGP
-461 DFENNKLGFYLQGDY
+461 DVETEKLGTFVQTDFDV
-476 NLTDRFNLQ
+476 TDRLGLK
-485 AGIRH
+485 AGVRY
-490 ERIDS
+490 ERVES
-495 EVSDST
+495 QVEEST
-501 PYREAIPADILAELG
+501 PYMEAITADLQPG
-516 YDYDAKALKGGKIKH
+516 YQAKTLNGGKVKH
-531 DATLFNIGGVFH
+531 DATLFNLGAVYH
-543 LTDAQQVFA
+543 LTDAQQMFA
-552 NFSQGFS
+552 NFSQGS
-559 LPDVQRMLR
+559 NLPDIQRMLR
-568 DVPATFVVTSNN
+568 DVPASFTVNSQT
-580 IEPIKVNNYELGW
+580 IDPIKVNNYELGW
-593 RLQGES
+593 RVQAA
-599 GSNLGLTA
+599 NGLNASVTT

-614 VVKFNGIPNYNIE
+614 SLKFGRPNYTIE
-627 VIDTDERV
+627 VLDTDERV
-635 YGVEGNVS
+635 YGVEGNLS
-643 YRLQQNWTV
+643 YRLQPNWTV

-716 YGSTL
+716 YGSTV
-721 PAEIKGFTTMDVIAN
+721 PAEIKGFATMDVIAN

-748 YNVWNADYKTVFSQA
+748 YNVWNTDYKSVYSQA
-763 VAPTYG
+763 VESVYG
-769 AISSLAAQGRT
+769 AISSLPAQGRT

>member
-37 GVEAEQKETTQLAP
+37 GVEAQQKETTQLAP

-83 AGKSIADILGTLVP
+83 AGQSIADILGTLVP

-267 FGAQYFKDE
+267 FGAQYYNDE
-276 QDSEYGAD
+276 QDSEYGPD
-284 YGTYGPYNLANLIFR
+284 YGPNLAYVKR
-299 TAPSLKAV
+299 DPTYTASLAAV
-307 KGLELSEQP
+307 KGMQLETQP
-316 QTERWGVNTQYQN
+316 QTERYAFNTQYENQN
-329 EDILGHA
+329 VLGHT
-336 LNAEAYYRKE
+336 LNAEAYYRNE
-346 KGRWFPTVSPL
+346 QARWFPSAQAMGGGLYLVYQSETDINVYGARVAL
-357 GNSSLNG
+357 QKKFDLNG
-364 ALAQLYPNY
+364 RNLGL
-373 ADPRSPDFLNAIRYG
+373 SYG
-388 YGVVQSSN
+388 
-396 EIDVAGTRLML
+396 I
-407 SKDFTLNDRI
+407 
-417 LNLNYG
+417 
-423 VDYENEK
+423 DYENEQDEQ
-430 NKAYVTRYDF
+430 NIQMYDSAAF
-440 DDFYNSN
+440 VASN
-447 GLKHTAV
+447 GLN
-454 KDYKFGP
+454 YKPFNYYAFGP
-461 DFENNKLGFYLQGDY
+461 DVETEKLGTFVQTDFDV
-476 NLTDRFNLQ
+476 TDRLGLK
-485 AGIRH
+485 AGVRY
-490 ERIDS
+490 ERVESQVD
-495 EVSDST
+495 EST
-501 PYREAIPADILAELG
+501 PYMEAITADLQPG
-516 YDYDAKALKGGKIKH
+516 YQAKTLNGGKVKH
-531 DATLFNIGGVFH
+531 DATLFNLGALYH
-543 LTDAQQVFA
+543 LTDAQQIFA
-552 NFSQGFS
+552 NFSQGS
-559 LPDVQRMLR
+559 NLPDIQRMLR
-568 DVPATFVVTSNN
+568 DVPASFTVNSQT
-580 IEPIKVNNYELGW
+580 IDPIKVNNYELGW
-593 RLQGES
+593 RVQAA
-599 GSNLGLTA
+599 NGLNASVTT

-614 VVKFNGIPNYNIE
+614 SLKFGRPNYTIE
-627 VIDTDERV
+627 VLDTDERV
-635 YGVEGNVS
+635 YGVEGNLS
-643 YRLQQNWTV
+643 YRLQPNWTV

-709 AKKDAVK
+709 AKKDAEK
-716 YGSTL
+716 YGSTV
-721 PAEIKGFTTMDVIAN
+721 PAEIKGFATMDVIAN

-748 YNVWNADYKTVFSQA
+748 YNVWNADYKSVYSQA
-763 VAPTYG
+763 VESVYG
-769 AISSLAAQGRT
+769 AISSLPAQGRT

>member
-37 GVEAEQKETTQLAP
+37 GVEAQQKETTQLAP

-117 VQYMIDGVPQTGS
+117 VQYMIDGVPQTGY

-174 GQDPISFETKIGVTA
+174 GQDPISFETKVGVTA

-258 NISDSQSLS
+258 NISDEQSLS
-267 FGAQYFKDE
+267 FGAQYFNDE
-276 QDSEYGAD
+276 QDSEYGPD
-284 YGTYGPYNLANLIFR
+284 YGPNLAYVKR
-299 TAPSLKAV
+299 DPTYTASLAAV
-307 KGLELSEQP
+307 KGMQLETQP
-316 QTERWGVNTQYQN
+316 QTERYAFNTQYENQN
-329 EDILGHA
+329 VLGHT
-336 LNAEAYYRKE
+336 LNAEAYYRNE
-346 KGRWFPTVSPL
+346 QARWFPSAQAMGGGLYLVYQSETDINVYGARVAL
-357 GNSSLNG
+357 QKKFDLNG
-364 ALAQLYPNY
+364 RNLGL
-373 ADPRSPDFLNAIRYG
+373 SYG
-388 YGVVQSSN
+388 
-396 EIDVAGTRLML
+396 I
-407 SKDFTLNDRI
+407 
-417 LNLNYG
+417 
-423 VDYENEK
+423 DYENEQDEQ
-430 NKAYVTRYDF
+430 NIQMYDSAAF
-440 DDFYNSN
+440 VASN
-447 GLKHTAV
+447 GLN
-454 KDYKFGP
+454 YKPFNYYAFGP
-461 DFENNKLGFYLQGDY
+461 DVETEKLGTFVQTDFDV
-476 NLTDRFNLQ
+476 TDRFGLK
-485 AGIRH
+485 AGVRY
-490 ERIDS
+490 ERVESQVD
-495 EVSDST
+495 EST
-501 PYREAIPADILAELG
+501 PYMEAITADLQPG
-516 YDYDAKALKGGKIKH
+516 YQAKTLNGGKVKH
-531 DATLFNIGGVFH
+531 DATLFNLGALYH
-543 LTDAQQVFA
+543 LTDAQQIFA
-552 NFSQGFS
+552 NFSQGS
-559 LPDVQRMLR
+559 NLPDIQRMLR
-568 DVPATFVVTSNN
+568 DVPASFTVNSQT
-580 IEPIKVNNYELGW
+580 IDPIKVNNYELGW
-593 RLQGES
+593 RVQAA
-599 GSNLGLTA
+599 NGLNASVTT

-614 VVKFNGIPNYNIE
+614 SLKFGRPNYTIE
-627 VIDTDERV
+627 VLDTDERV
-635 YGVEGNVS
+635 YGVEGNLS
-643 YRLQQNWTV
+643 YRLQPNWTV

-709 AKKDAVK
+709 AKKDAEK
-716 YGSTL
+716 YGSTV
-721 PAEIKGFTTMDVIAN
+721 PAEIKGFATMDVIAN

-748 YNVWNADYKTVFSQA
+748 YNVWNADYKSVYSQA
-763 VAPTYG
+763 VESVYG
-769 AISSLAAQGRT
+769 AISSLPAQGRT

>member
-37 GVEAEQKETTQLAP
+37 GVEAQQKETTQLAP

-117 VQYMIDGVPQTGS
+117 VQYMIDGVPQTGY

-174 GQDPISFETKIGVTA
+174 GQDPISFETKVGVTA

-258 NISDSQSLS
+258 NISDEQSLS
-267 FGAQYFKDE
+267 FGAQYFNDE
-276 QDSEYGAD
+276 QDSEYGPD
-284 YGTYGPYNLANLIFR
+284 YGPNLAYVKR
-299 TAPSLKAV
+299 DPTYTASLAAV
-307 KGLELSEQP
+307 KGMQLETQP
-316 QTERWGVNTQYQN
+316 QTERYAFNTQYENQN
-329 EDILGHA
+329 VLGHT
-336 LNAEAYYRKE
+336 LNAEAYYRNE
-346 KGRWFPTVSPL
+346 QARWFPSAQAMGGGLYLVYQSETDIDVYGARVAL
-357 GNSSLNG
+357 QKQFDLNG
-364 ALAQLYPNY
+364 HNLGL
-373 ADPRSPDFLNAIRYG
+373 SYG
-388 YGVVQSSN
+388 
-396 EIDVAGTRLML
+396 I
-407 SKDFTLNDRI
+407 
-417 LNLNYG
+417 
-423 VDYENEK
+423 DYENEQDEQ
-430 NKAYVTRYDF
+430 NIQMYDSAAF
-440 DDFYNSN
+440 VASN
-447 GLKHTAV
+447 GLN
-454 KDYKFGP
+454 YKPFNYYAFGP
-461 DFENNKLGFYLQGDY
+461 DVETEKLGTFVQTDFDV
-476 NLTDRFNLQ
+476 TDRLGLK
-485 AGIRH
+485 AGVRY
-490 ERIDS
+490 ERVESQVD
-495 EVSDST
+495 EST
-501 PYREAIPADILAELG
+501 PYMEAITADLQPG
-516 YDYDAKALKGGKIKH
+516 YQAKTLNGGKVKH
-531 DATLFNIGGVFH
+531 DATLFNLGAVYH
-543 LTDAQQVFA
+543 LTDAQQIFA
-552 NFSQGFS
+552 NFSQGS
-559 LPDVQRMLR
+559 NLPDIQRMLR
-568 DVPATFVVTSNN
+568 DVPASFTVNSQT
-580 IEPIKVNNYELGW
+580 IDPIKVNNYELGW
-593 RLQGES
+593 RVQAA
-599 GSNLGLTA
+599 NGLNASVTT

-614 VVKFNGIPNYNIE
+614 SLKFGRPNYTIE
-627 VIDTDERV
+627 VLDTDERV
-635 YGVEGNVS
+635 YGVEGNIS
-643 YRLQQNWTV
+643 YRLQPNWTV

-716 YGSTL
+716 YGSTV
-721 PAEIKGFTTMDVIAN
+721 PAEIKGFATMDVIAN

-748 YNVWNADYKTVFSQA
+748 YNVWNTDYKSVYSQA
-763 VAPTYG
+763 VESVYG
-769 AISSLAAQGRT
+769 AISSLPAQGRT

>member
-1 MNRFML
+1 MSRFML

-19 TQLYAQDNVVT
+19 TQLYAQDDVT
-30 NSASQTS
+30 TTLDSQTS
-37 GVEAEQKETTQLAP
+37 RVEAKQKEATQLAP

-60 KSIADIAGTVYSID
+60 QSIADIAGTVYSID

-83 AGKSIADILGTLVP
+83 AGKSIADILGMLVP

-117 VQYMIDGVPQTGS
+117 VQYMIDGVPQTGY

-174 GQDPISFETKIGVTA
+174 GQDPISFETKVGMTA

-196 AMAYEASQSVLFNQ
+196 AMAYEASQNILFNQ

-245 DTDTLDLNGRLTW
+245 DTDTLDINGRLTW

-267 FGAQYFKDE
+267 FGAQYFNDE
-276 QDSEYGAD
+276 QDSEYGPD
-284 YGTYGPYNLANLIFR
+284 YG
-299 TAPSLKAV
+299 PSLAYLRRDPTYTASLAAV
-307 KGLELSEQP
+307 KGMQLETQP
-316 QTERWGVNTQYQN
+316 QTERYAFNTQYENQN
-329 EDILGHA
+329 VLGHT
-336 LNAEAYYRKE
+336 LNAEAYYRNE
-346 KGRWFPTVSPL
+346 QARWFPSAQAMGGGLYLVYQSETDIDVYGARVAL
-357 GNSSLNG
+357 QKQFDLNG
-364 ALAQLYPNY
+364 RKLGL
-373 ADPRSPDFLNAIRYG
+373 SYG
-388 YGVVQSSN
+388 
-396 EIDVAGTRLML
+396 I
-407 SKDFTLNDRI
+407 
-417 LNLNYG
+417 
-423 VDYENEK
+423 DYENEQDEQ
-430 NKAYVTRYDF
+430 NIQMYDSAAF
-440 DDFYNSN
+440 VASN
-447 GLKHTAV
+447 GLN
-454 KDYKFGP
+454 YKPFNYYAFGP
-461 DFENNKLGFYLQGDY
+461 DVETEKLGTFIQTDFDV
-476 NLTDRFNLQ
+476 TDRLGLK
-485 AGIRH
+485 AGVRY
-490 ERIDS
+490 ERVESQVD
-495 EVSDST
+495 EST
-501 PYREAIPADILAELG
+501 PYLEAITADLRPG
-516 YDYDAKALKGGKIKH
+516 YQAKTLNGGKVKH
-531 DATLFNIGGVFH
+531 DATLFNVGAVYH
-543 LTDAQQVFA
+543 LSDAQQIFA
-552 NFSQGFS
+552 NFSQGS
-559 LPDVQRMLR
+559 NLPDIQRMLR
-568 DVPATFVVTSNN
+568 DVPASFTVNSQT
-580 IEPIKVNNYELGW
+580 IDPIKVNNYELGW
-593 RLQGES
+593 RVQAT
-599 GSNLGLTA
+599 NGLNAGVTT

-614 VVKFNGIPNYNIE
+614 SLKFGRPNYTIE
-627 VIDTDERV
+627 VLDTDERV
-635 YGVEGNVS
+635 YGVEGNAS
-643 YRLQQNWTV
+643 YRLQPNWTV

-709 AKKDAVK
+709 AKKDAEK
-716 YGSTL
+716 YGSTV
-721 PAEIKGFTTMDVIAN
+721 PAEIKGFATMDVIAN
-736 AKAGPGTVGFGV
+736 AKAGPGTIGFGV
-748 YNVWNADYKTVFSQA
+748 YNVWNTDYKSVYSQS
-763 VAPTYG
+763 VESVYG